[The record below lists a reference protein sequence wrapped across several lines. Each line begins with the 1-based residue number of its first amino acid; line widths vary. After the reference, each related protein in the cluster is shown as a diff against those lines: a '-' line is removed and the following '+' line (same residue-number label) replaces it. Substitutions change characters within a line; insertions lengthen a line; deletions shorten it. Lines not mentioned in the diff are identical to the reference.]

1 MPRLALLL
9 AFGAFGFLFG
19 VWQVV
24 LPDLT
29 LALGLD
35 EAALGAALSA
45 GFLAAFPSMWVAGR
59 AVDRFGPTPV
69 LLVPAAA
76 MAVAFLVFASVPPYP
91 VLVAM
96 LFVFFGGSG
105 AYDIAANAAA
115 LAYERSCGRHFLTLV
130 HAAFSG
136 GAMTGAISGG
146 AAVTLG
152 VPFNVVYLAVPVG
165 LAIAAL
171 VVHRARLLRGEM
183 APAEAYAGR
192 RRLPLALV
200 ALAVVAVVATV
211 SEGALES
218 WSAIYLRLALGF
230 PVVLGVLGVAV
241 FHAAMVV
248 GRLGGGAVIARFGR
262 RRTLL
267 GAGLVAAVT
276 MPIAL
281 ATNVP
286 AVVIGGFF
294 VVAISLSIL
303 FPVAVSLAGE
313 HGGGGTGQTASA
325 VITVGYAGFLAGPV
339 MIGAVASVAS
349 LRVALLIVALGG
361 LTTMTMAALL
371 LLGGRAEPA
380 AADAVAPQ
388 RG

>member
-1 MPRLALLL
+1 VPRLALLV
-9 AFGAFGFLFG
+9 AFTVFGFLFG

-29 LALGLD
+29 LALRID
-35 EAALGAALSA
+35 EAALGVALSA
-45 GFLAAFPSMWVAGR
+45 GFLAAFPSMWIAGR

-76 MAVAFLVFASVPPYP
+76 MAVSFLVFASVPAYP
-91 VLVAM
+91 ILVAM

-115 LAYERSCGRHFLTLV
+115 LAHERSSGRHFLTLA

-146 AAVTLG
+146 ALVTLG
-152 VPFNVVYLAVPVG
+152 VPFNVIYLAVPVA
-165 LAIAAL
+165 LAIAA
-171 VVHRARLLRGEM
+171 VVIRQARLPRPEPGSCG
-183 APAEAYAGR
+183 PGTGR
-192 RRLPLALV
+192 RRLPLVLV

-230 PVVLGVLGVAV
+230 PVVLGALGVAV
-241 FHAAMVV
+241 FHGAMVV
-248 GRLGGGAVIARFGR
+248 GRLGGGSVIARFGR

-276 MPIAL
+276 MPLAL
-281 ATNVP
+281 ATDVP
-286 AVVIGGFF
+286 FLVIGGFF
-294 VVAISLSIL
+294 TVAISLSVL
-303 FPVAVSLAGE
+303 FPVAVSLAGD

-339 MIGAVASVAS
+339 IIGGVASLAS
-349 LRVALLIVALGG
+349 LRVALLIVAVGG
-361 LTTMTMAALL
+361 LTTMTMATLL
-371 LLGGRAEPA
+371 LRRGRSQPA
-380 AADAVAPQ
+380 AADAVATGAP
-388 RG
+388 